1 MAKNIIIIE
10 AYGKVKSYEKYVG
23 KDYQV
28 YPTHGH
34 CVDLPVKKL
43 GIDIKNGFLPT
54 WEVKEDS
61 EDTIKKLKSACKN
74 ADNVYLMTDEDREG
88 EAIAFHIYEQ
98 IQDSCKGTIHRASTN
113 QITKTGIQAALANP
127 GKLDQDKINA
137 YLARRM
143 LDRLAGYKTSYL
155 TQQSSGGRSAGRV
168 QSAVLRIIVD
178 REKEIVAFKP
188 VGYWVLTAY
197 LLNSKGDKYTAI
209 LTEKIKVPDKAT
221 ADKIYKE
228 CVEATPR
235 ITKVETK
242 EVESKAW
249 PPFTTMPMVASA
261 ASIFGWSASKTMKV
275 AQGLYSAGHCV
286 LPDDIITFADGTI
299 CEMQDIE
306 NMNADVPVV
315 GFDRFDSFNDST
327 TFGTTKSFVEEI
339 QKKNYSG
346 DMYHFRTLD
355 GQEITATPDHRFLVF
370 RENKVQWE
378 ESQSINTSD
387 FMLCTKG
394 MDIERGTLV
403 PHIFFLINQLPDETL
418 KDIRVAF
425 NGNYDIIDSIIE
437 SHRDEIAESTY
448 YKYKRLHKIP
458 IIWFISS
465 LFESTSVG
473 QEKYHESLGYECL
486 KYIDYFQMQGQP
498 EFFSTEDFCYFLGLY
513 LGDGHSAECKITFPR
528 CIMSTEKW
536 AVLLGSLNK
545 EYSFESDT
553 TINVSGPVLKR
564 LCEHFGGKLGNKSD
578 SIFIHPFIS
587 SMPREVIMRFLAGL
601 WDSDGCINIKH
612 RLSISYTTI
621 SSKMAKQLNVL
632 LRGLGFQ
639 SGIHH
644 RSGDYKN
651 CSVKLLR
658 TSGVQFLNEITP
670 YLLVKRDY
678 CESLLSVVGEQIG
691 APQNFNFPVIKL
703 VEQARKDKNW
713 TKQKLSKIVFGDSS
727 TYWNYLRTQPDKNR
741 PYYLPPAILKEIGV
755 VLENQLLINLANG
768 QVYFASVKDVKKRKY
783 EGLVYDITT
792 STESFICNT
801 FVSHNCTYHRTDS
814 PIMAS
819 EALGEVRSFI
829 GHSYGDAYLPPK
841 ANFYAPK
848 KGAQEAHE
856 CCRPTTITAQTLA
869 GLSGDDAKLYDLIWR
884 RAISS
889 QMTKAR
895 DRRMKVITKIAK
907 YDFVSNGRKQLFDG
921 FRKVWTYSSN
931 KDVILPDLEEGEECV
946 LKALEKD

>member
-10 AYGKVKSYEKYVG
+10 AHGKVKSYEKYVG

-43 GIDIKNGFLPT
+43 GIDIKKGFLPT

-98 IQDSCKGTIHRASTN
+98 IQETCKGTIHRASTN

-155 TQQSSGGRSAGRV
+155 TQQASGGRSAGRV
-168 QSAVLRIIVD
+168 QSVVLRIIVD

-188 VGYWVLTAY
+188 VEYWVLTAY

-228 CVEATPR
+228 CIEATPR

-261 ASIFGWSASKTMKV
+261 ASVFGWSASKTMKV
-275 AQGLYSAGHCV
+275 AQGLYSS
-286 LPDDIITFADGTI
+286 
-299 CEMQDIE
+299 
-306 NMNADVPVV
+306 
-315 GFDRFDSFNDST
+315 GF
-327 TFGTTKSFVEEI
+327 I
-339 QKKNYSG
+339 
-346 DMYHFRTLD
+346 
-355 GQEITATPDHRFLVF
+355 
-370 RENKVQWE
+370 
-378 ESQSINTSD
+378 
-387 FMLCTKG
+387 
-394 MDIERGTLV
+394 
-403 PHIFFLINQLPDETL
+403 
-418 KDIRVAF
+418 
-425 NGNYDIIDSIIE
+425 
-437 SHRDEIAESTY
+437 
-448 YKYKRLHKIP
+448 
-458 IIWFISS
+458 
-465 LFESTSVG
+465 
-473 QEKYHESLGYECL
+473 
-486 KYIDYFQMQGQP
+486 
-498 EFFSTEDFCYFLGLY
+498 
-513 LGDGHSAECKITFPR
+513 
-528 CIMSTEKW
+528 
-536 AVLLGSLNK
+536 
-545 EYSFESDT
+545 
-553 TINVSGPVLKR
+553 
-564 LCEHFGGKLGNKSD
+564 
-578 SIFIHPFIS
+578 
-587 SMPREVIMRFLAGL
+587 
-601 WDSDGCINIKH
+601 
-612 RLSISYTTI
+612 
-621 SSKMAKQLNVL
+621 
-632 LRGLGFQ
+632 
-639 SGIHH
+639 
-644 RSGDYKN
+644 
-651 CSVKLLR
+651 
-658 TSGVQFLNEITP
+658 
-670 YLLVKRDY
+670 
-678 CESLLSVVGEQIG
+678 
-691 APQNFNFPVIKL
+691 
-703 VEQARKDKNW
+703 
-713 TKQKLSKIVFGDSS
+713 
-727 TYWNYLRTQPDKNR
+727 
-741 PYYLPPAILKEIGV
+741 
-755 VLENQLLINLANG
+755 
-768 QVYFASVKDVKKRKY
+768 
-783 EGLVYDITT
+783 
-792 STESFICNT
+792 
-801 FVSHNCTYHRTDS
+801 TYHRTDS
-814 PIMAS
+814 PVMAS

-889 QMTKAR
+889 QMSKAR

-946 LKALEKD
+946 LKALEKDQKFTQPPPRYTDASLAKICEQKQITRPATIASVFKTLVDRKYTTKKKNTFHPTETGIAVIDFLTAAEFCFVDVEFTAGMEDLLDEVQNGSKTEQDVLKGFWERLKKDIEKGKIIRDENQITEFKCPKCDSNLLKKHSQWGPFFACQKSKKLTKKQQEAGEKPECDYLAKVGEHGEPVEKAPPKPKEYADFPCKKCGEKMVKRKSKYGEFYGCAGFPKCKTTADLDGTFKEKKKKWSKKK